1 MCDISSRERAKVV
14 FRRIQL
20 LSHGYRATIIAD
32 RFQDGNKVKSS
43 TGTGP
48 QKGTSRLTGDCMPD
62 PVTNE
67 LVVERGSAS
76 TFPKKKQNG
85 ILFAAQ
91 DGVFWQLV
99 LSFLAAWCRV
109 NCLVATRY
117 SVLT

>member
-1 MCDISSRERAKVV
+1 M
-14 FRRIQL
+14 
-20 LSHGYRATIIAD
+20 
-32 RFQDGNKVKSS
+32 KSS

-91 DGVFWQLV
+91 AGVFWQLV
-99 LSFLAAWCRV
+99 LSFLAAWYRV
-109 NCLVATRY
+109 DCLVATRY

>member
-20 LSHGYRATIIAD
+20 LSHGYRASIIAD
-32 RFQDGNKVKSS
+32 RFQDGKKVKSS

-67 LVVERGSAS
+67 FVVERGSAN
-76 TFPKKKQNG
+76 TFPKKMQNG
-85 ILFAAQ
+85 L
-91 DGVFWQLV
+91 
-99 LSFLAAWCRV
+99 LSQANERAWR
-109 NCLVATRY
+109 
-117 SVLT
+117 